1 VFFFLP
7 KFPMLNSPNSAY
19 YARIMPN
26 YALNVPKN
34 QPTSGQIC
42 PAFAQICPHLP
53 QNPLHCT
60 RMLPYCPIMPKI
72 PSKMPKICGIRR
84 KYFFAY
90 YAESNAGII
99 GLTLVII

>member
-1 VFFFLP
+1 
-7 KFPMLNSPNSAY
+7 
-19 YARIMPN
+19 
-26 YALNVPKN
+26 
-34 QPTSGQIC
+34 
-42 PAFAQICPHLP
+42 
-53 QNPLHCT
+53 
-60 RMLPYCPIMPKI
+60 MPKI